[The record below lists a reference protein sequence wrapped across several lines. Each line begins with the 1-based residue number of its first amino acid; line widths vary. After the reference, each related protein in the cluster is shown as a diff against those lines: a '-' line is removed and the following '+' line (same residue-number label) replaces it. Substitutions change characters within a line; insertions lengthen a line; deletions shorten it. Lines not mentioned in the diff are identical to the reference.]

1 MLTAYAQFAD
11 NGNSRT
17 YTGPS
22 HTIAKP
28 DLLIQK
34 RKVPTSIN
42 GVSEMSSKVVLGT
55 TDASNSPLAQRISIE
70 VVVRVPV
77 GAQSA
82 DVETAKARFSDL
94 SSDAAFLASFV
105 TQNYVIL

>member
-1 MLTAYAQFAD
+1 MQTAYAQFAD

-34 RKVPTSIN
+34 RKVPTNIN
-42 GVSEMSSKVVLGT
+42 GVSEMSTKLVMGS
-55 TDASNSPLAQRISIE
+55 TDASNAPLAQRISIE

-77 GAQSA
+77 GAQTA
-82 DVETAKARFSDL
+82 DIDAAKARYADL
-94 SSDAAFLASFV
+94 STDGAFLASFV
-105 TQNYVIL
+105 TQNFVV

>member
-1 MLTAYAQFAD
+1 MQTAYAQFAD

-34 RKVPTSIN
+34 RKVPTNIN
-42 GVSEMSSKVVLGT
+42 GVSEMSSKIVVGS
-55 TDASNSPLAQRISIE
+55 TDASNAPLAQRISIE

-77 GAQSA
+77 GAQTA
-82 DVETAKARFSDL
+82 DVDAAKTRFADL
-94 SSDAAFLASFV
+94 SSDTAFLASFV
-105 TQNYVIL
+105 TQNFVV